1 MDGFEVYKTYLAIKL
16 HFTRDNYNFDQYNGG
31 TRATNDS
38 FNRRNDR
45 FFFHRIAK
53 KYKTDIVD
61 FIVSGFVID
70 SNTWVGDL
78 STSTAEQ
85 KYLQYV
91 KRRDGFSYYFKLDM
105 MHLLKKADGNFNK
118 IFKCYTKIIEPVSL
132 DEAYLDVTSSHYCEG
147 NANEMAHQIRNK
159 IFNDLKITASAGIA
173 SNKFLAK
180 LASEWRKPNGQFSI
194 TDEMTKE
201 FIRKLPIRKIIGVGE
216 KTEKEC
222 SGLNSGQIIL
232 LENLRFYKEETNADE
247 SFAKKLSNLAEIYVN
262 DAYGT
267 THREHAS
274 TATMAKFFVLKC
286 PGILLENEITSLKKL
301 MDNPSGPV
309 TAIIGGAKVSS
320 KISVIAN
327 MLDVVDNLI
336 IGGGMAYTF
345 IKNNGGAIGD
355 SIFEKDKLNDC
366 SEIISLAEQKN
377 VNVFLPEDVVASNEF
392 SNEGLKK
399 AVNIY
404 NIPKGWQGLDIG
416 PLTISKFEKIVT
428 ESKTIL
434 WNGPMG
440 VFEMPAFEQGTL
452 AIAKSVA
459 KATSN
464 GAFSLIGGGDSVAAI
479 KKFNL
484 QNEVS
489 FISTGGGAMLESLEG
504 KILPGI
510 KALN

>member
-1 MDGFEVYKTYLAIKL
+1 MKSINQIDFSE
-16 HFTRDNYNFDQYNGG
+16 
-31 TRATNDS
+31 
-38 FNRRNDR
+38 
-45 FFFHRIAK
+45 K
-53 KYKTDIVD
+53 KAFVRVD
-61 FIVSGFVID
+61 FNVPFDDAGKISDNSRIVAALPTIKYILSSGGSCILA
-70 SNTWVGDL
+70 SHLGRPKGKTKDL
-78 STSTAEQ
+78 SLSKLVPELEKLLST
-85 KYLQYV
+85 KVL
-91 KRRDGFSYYFKLDM
+91 FSD
-105 MHLLKKADGNFNK
+105 DC
-118 IFKCYTKIIEPVSL
+118 I
-132 DEAYLDVTSSHYCEG
+132 
-147 NANEMAHQIRNK
+147 
-159 IFNDLKITASAGIA
+159 
-173 SNKFLAK
+173 
-180 LASEWRKPNGQFSI
+180 
-194 TDEMTKE
+194 
-201 FIRKLPIRKIIGVGE
+201 GE
-216 KTEKEC
+216 KTERQCYDLKPGEV
-222 SGLNSGQIIL
+222 IL
-232 LENLRFYKEETNADE
+232 LENLRFYEEETNADE

-274 TATMAKFFVLKC
+274 TATMAKFFDLKS
-286 PGILLENEITSLKKL
+286 PGILLENEIASLKKL

-345 IKNNGGAIGD
+345 IKNNGGVIGD

-377 VNVFLPEDVVASNEF
+377 VNVFLPDDVVASNEF

-440 VFEMPAFEQGTL
+440 VFELPAFEQGTL

-459 KATSN
+459 KATSS

-484 QNEVS
+484 QDEVS

>member
-1 MDGFEVYKTYLAIKL
+1 MKSINEISFNGKKVFIRVDFNVPFNDYGEITDSSRIAASLPTIEYVLS
-16 HFTRDNYNFDQYNGG
+16 NGG
-31 TRATNDS
+31 ACILASHLGRPVGKDS
-38 FNRRNDR
+38 E
-45 FFFHRIAK
+45 
-53 KYKTDIVD
+53 
-61 FIVSGFVID
+61 
-70 SNTWVGDL
+70 L
-78 STSTAEQ
+78 S
-85 KYLQYV
+85 
-91 KRRDGFSYYFKLDM
+91 
-105 MHLLKKADGNFNK
+105 LKK
-118 IFKCYTKIIEPVSL
+118 IIPEL
-132 DEAYLDVTSSHYCEG
+132 KKLLGKDV
-147 NANEMAHQIRNK
+147 M
-159 IFNDLKITASAGIA
+159 
-173 SNKFLAK
+173 FL
-180 LASEWRKPNGQFSI
+180 ENSI
-194 TDEMTKE
+194 GAQTKE
-201 FIRKLPIRKIIGVGE
+201 ACSNLQNGE
-216 KTEKEC
+216 VV
-222 SGLNSGQIIL
+222 L
-232 LENLRFYKEETNADE
+232 LENLRFYEEETKADID
-247 SFAKKLSNLAEIYVN
+247 FAKELSSLADIYIN

-274 TATMAKFFVLKC
+274 TATIAQFFSEKA
-286 PGILLENEITSLKKL
+286 PGMLLEKEIESLKKL
-301 MDNPSGPV
+301 MEKPKKPV

-345 IKNNGGAIGD
+345 IKNNGGNIGE
-355 SIFEKDKLNDC
+355 SIFEKDKLDDC

-399 AVNIY
+399 VISVY
-404 NIPKGWQGLDIG
+404 NIPNGWQGLDIG
-416 PLTISKFEKIVT
+416 PLTKSNFENIIRG
-428 ESKTIL
+428 SKTIL

-440 VFEMPAFEQGTL
+440 VFEMPSFEQGTL

-464 GAFSLIGGGDSVAAI
+464 GAFSLIGGGDSDAAI

-484 QNEVS
+484 QDEVS

>member
-1 MDGFEVYKTYLAIKL
+1 MKSINEISFNGKKVFIRVDFNVPFNDYGEITDSSRIAASLPTIEYVLS
-16 HFTRDNYNFDQYNGG
+16 NGG
-31 TRATNDS
+31 ACILASHLGRPVGKDS
-38 FNRRNDR
+38 E
-45 FFFHRIAK
+45 
-53 KYKTDIVD
+53 
-61 FIVSGFVID
+61 
-70 SNTWVGDL
+70 L
-78 STSTAEQ
+78 S
-85 KYLQYV
+85 
-91 KRRDGFSYYFKLDM
+91 
-105 MHLLKKADGNFNK
+105 LKK
-118 IFKCYTKIIEPVSL
+118 IIPEL
-132 DEAYLDVTSSHYCEG
+132 KKLLGKDV
-147 NANEMAHQIRNK
+147 M
-159 IFNDLKITASAGIA
+159 
-173 SNKFLAK
+173 FL
-180 LASEWRKPNGQFSI
+180 ENSI
-194 TDEMTKE
+194 GAQTKE
-201 FIRKLPIRKIIGVGE
+201 ACSNLQNGE
-216 KTEKEC
+216 VV
-222 SGLNSGQIIL
+222 L
-232 LENLRFYKEETNADE
+232 LENLRFYEEETKADID
-247 SFAKKLSNLAEIYVN
+247 FAKELSSLADIYIN

-274 TATMAKFFVLKC
+274 TATIAQFFSEKA
-286 PGILLENEITSLKKL
+286 PGMLLEKEIESLKKL
-301 MDNPSGPV
+301 MEKPKKPV

-345 IKNNGGAIGD
+345 IKNNGGNIGE
-355 SIFEKDKLNDC
+355 SIFEKDKLDDC

-440 VFEMPAFEQGTL
+440 VFEMSSFEQGTL

-484 QNEVS
+484 QDEVS

>member
-1 MDGFEVYKTYLAIKL
+1 MNSINQIDFSE
-16 HFTRDNYNFDQYNGG
+16 
-31 TRATNDS
+31 
-38 FNRRNDR
+38 
-45 FFFHRIAK
+45 K
-53 KYKTDIVD
+53 KAFVRVD
-61 FIVSGFVID
+61 FNVPFDDAGRISDNSRIVAALPTIKYILSSGGSCILA
-70 SNTWVGDL
+70 SHLGRPKGKTKDL
-78 STSTAEQ
+78 SLSKLVPELEKLLST
-85 KYLQYV
+85 KVL
-91 KRRDGFSYYFKLDM
+91 FSD
-105 MHLLKKADGNFNK
+105 DC
-118 IFKCYTKIIEPVSL
+118 I
-132 DEAYLDVTSSHYCEG
+132 
-147 NANEMAHQIRNK
+147 
-159 IFNDLKITASAGIA
+159 
-173 SNKFLAK
+173 
-180 LASEWRKPNGQFSI
+180 
-194 TDEMTKE
+194 
-201 FIRKLPIRKIIGVGE
+201 GE
-216 KTEKEC
+216 KTESQC
-222 SGLNSGQIIL
+222 SLLKPGEVIL

-274 TATMAKFFVLKC
+274 TSTMAKFFDLKS
-286 PGILLENEITSLKKL
+286 PGILLENEIASLKKL

-336 IGGGMAYTF
+336 VGGGMAYTF

-392 SNEGLKK
+392 SKEGLKK

-440 VFEMPAFEQGTL
+440 VFEMPSFEQGTL

-484 QNEVS
+484 QDEVS

-510 KALN
+510 KVLN

>member
-1 MDGFEVYKTYLAIKL
+1 MKSINQIDFSE
-16 HFTRDNYNFDQYNGG
+16 
-31 TRATNDS
+31 
-38 FNRRNDR
+38 
-45 FFFHRIAK
+45 K
-53 KYKTDIVD
+53 KAFVRVD
-61 FIVSGFVID
+61 FNVPFDDAGRISDNSRIVAALPTIKHILSSGGSCILA
-70 SNTWVGDL
+70 SHLGRPKGKTKDL
-78 STSTAEQ
+78 SLSKLVPELEKLLST
-85 KYLQYV
+85 KVL
-91 KRRDGFSYYFKLDM
+91 FSD
-105 MHLLKKADGNFNK
+105 DC
-118 IFKCYTKIIEPVSL
+118 I
-132 DEAYLDVTSSHYCEG
+132 
-147 NANEMAHQIRNK
+147 
-159 IFNDLKITASAGIA
+159 
-173 SNKFLAK
+173 
-180 LASEWRKPNGQFSI
+180 
-194 TDEMTKE
+194 
-201 FIRKLPIRKIIGVGE
+201 GE
-216 KTEKEC
+216 KTESQC
-222 SGLNSGQIIL
+222 SDLKPGEVIL
-232 LENLRFYKEETNADE
+232 LENLRFYIEETNADE

-274 TATMAKFFVLKC
+274 TATMAKFFDLKS
-286 PGILLENEITSLKKL
+286 PGILLENEIASLKKL

-484 QNEVS
+484 QDEVS

>member
-1 MDGFEVYKTYLAIKL
+1 MKSINQIDFSE
-16 HFTRDNYNFDQYNGG
+16 
-31 TRATNDS
+31 
-38 FNRRNDR
+38 
-45 FFFHRIAK
+45 K
-53 KYKTDIVD
+53 KAFVRVD
-61 FIVSGFVID
+61 FNVPFDDAGRISDNSRIVAALPTIKHILSSGGSCILA
-70 SNTWVGDL
+70 SHLGRPKCKTKDL
-78 STSTAEQ
+78 SLSKLVPELEKLLST
-85 KYLQYV
+85 KVL
-91 KRRDGFSYYFKLDM
+91 FSD
-105 MHLLKKADGNFNK
+105 DC
-118 IFKCYTKIIEPVSL
+118 I
-132 DEAYLDVTSSHYCEG
+132 
-147 NANEMAHQIRNK
+147 
-159 IFNDLKITASAGIA
+159 
-173 SNKFLAK
+173 
-180 LASEWRKPNGQFSI
+180 
-194 TDEMTKE
+194 
-201 FIRKLPIRKIIGVGE
+201 GE
-216 KTEKEC
+216 KTESQC
-222 SGLNSGQIIL
+222 SRLKPGEVIL

-274 TATMAKFFVLKC
+274 TATMAKFFDLKS
-286 PGILLENEITSLKKL
+286 PGILLENEIASLKKL
-301 MDNPSGPV
+301 MDNPTGPV

-440 VFEMPAFEQGTL
+440 VFEMPSFEQGTL

-459 KATSN
+459 KATSS

-484 QNEVS
+484 QDEVS

>member
-1 MDGFEVYKTYLAIKL
+1 MKSINQIDFSE
-16 HFTRDNYNFDQYNGG
+16 
-31 TRATNDS
+31 
-38 FNRRNDR
+38 
-45 FFFHRIAK
+45 K
-53 KYKTDIVD
+53 KAFVRVD
-61 FIVSGFVID
+61 FNVPFDDAGRISDNSRIVAALPTIKYILSSGGSCILA
-70 SNTWVGDL
+70 SHLGRPKGKTKDL
-78 STSTAEQ
+78 SLSKLVPELEKLLST
-85 KYLQYV
+85 KVL
-91 KRRDGFSYYFKLDM
+91 FSD
-105 MHLLKKADGNFNK
+105 DC
-118 IFKCYTKIIEPVSL
+118 I
-132 DEAYLDVTSSHYCEG
+132 
-147 NANEMAHQIRNK
+147 
-159 IFNDLKITASAGIA
+159 
-173 SNKFLAK
+173 
-180 LASEWRKPNGQFSI
+180 
-194 TDEMTKE
+194 
-201 FIRKLPIRKIIGVGE
+201 GE
-216 KTEKEC
+216 KTESQC
-222 SGLNSGQIIL
+222 SRLKPGEVIL

-274 TATMAKFFVLKC
+274 TATMAKFFDLKS
-286 PGILLENEITSLKKL
+286 PGILLENEIASLKKL

-459 KATSN
+459 KATSS
-464 GAFSLIGGGDSVAAI
+464 GSFSLIGGGDSVAAI

-484 QNEVS
+484 QDEVS

-510 KALN
+510 KVLN

>member
-1 MDGFEVYKTYLAIKL
+1 MKSINQIDFSE
-16 HFTRDNYNFDQYNGG
+16 
-31 TRATNDS
+31 
-38 FNRRNDR
+38 
-45 FFFHRIAK
+45 K
-53 KYKTDIVD
+53 KAFVRVD
-61 FIVSGFVID
+61 FNVPFDDAGRISDNSRIVAALPTIKYILSSGGSCILA
-70 SNTWVGDL
+70 SHLGRPKGKTKDL
-78 STSTAEQ
+78 SLSKLVPELEKLLST
-85 KYLQYV
+85 KVL
-91 KRRDGFSYYFKLDM
+91 FSD
-105 MHLLKKADGNFNK
+105 DC
-118 IFKCYTKIIEPVSL
+118 I
-132 DEAYLDVTSSHYCEG
+132 
-147 NANEMAHQIRNK
+147 
-159 IFNDLKITASAGIA
+159 
-173 SNKFLAK
+173 
-180 LASEWRKPNGQFSI
+180 
-194 TDEMTKE
+194 
-201 FIRKLPIRKIIGVGE
+201 GE
-216 KTEKEC
+216 KTESQC
-222 SGLNSGQIIL
+222 SRLKPGEVIL

-274 TATMAKFFVLKC
+274 TATMAKFFDLKS
-286 PGILLENEITSLKKL
+286 PGILLENEIASLKKL

-440 VFEMPAFEQGTL
+440 VFEIPAFEQGTL
-452 AIAKSVA
+452 AVAKSVA
-459 KATSN
+459 KATSS

-479 KKFNL
+479 KKFDL
-484 QNEVS
+484 QDEVS

>member
-1 MDGFEVYKTYLAIKL
+1 MKSINQIDFSE
-16 HFTRDNYNFDQYNGG
+16 
-31 TRATNDS
+31 
-38 FNRRNDR
+38 
-45 FFFHRIAK
+45 K
-53 KYKTDIVD
+53 KAFVRVD
-61 FIVSGFVID
+61 FNVPFDDAGRISDNSRIVAALPTIKHILSSGGSCILA
-70 SNTWVGDL
+70 SHLGRPKGKTKDL
-78 STSTAEQ
+78 SLSKLVPELEKLLST
-85 KYLQYV
+85 KVL
-91 KRRDGFSYYFKLDM
+91 FSD
-105 MHLLKKADGNFNK
+105 DC
-118 IFKCYTKIIEPVSL
+118 I
-132 DEAYLDVTSSHYCEG
+132 
-147 NANEMAHQIRNK
+147 
-159 IFNDLKITASAGIA
+159 
-173 SNKFLAK
+173 
-180 LASEWRKPNGQFSI
+180 
-194 TDEMTKE
+194 
-201 FIRKLPIRKIIGVGE
+201 GE
-216 KTEKEC
+216 KTESQC
-222 SGLNSGQIIL
+222 SRLKPGEVIL

-274 TATMAKFFVLKC
+274 TATMAKFFDLKS
-286 PGILLENEITSLKKL
+286 PGILLENEIASLKKL
-301 MDNPSGPV
+301 MDNPTGPV

-440 VFEMPAFEQGTL
+440 VFEMPSFEQGTL

-459 KATSN
+459 KATIN

-484 QNEVS
+484 QDEVS

-504 KILPGI
+504 NILPGI
-510 KALN
+510 KVLN

>member
-1 MDGFEVYKTYLAIKL
+1 MKSISEISFNGKKVFIRVDFNVPFNDYGEITDSSRIVAALPTIEYVLS
-16 HFTRDNYNFDQYNGG
+16 NGG
-31 TRATNDS
+31 ACILASHLGRPVGKDS
-38 FNRRNDR
+38 E
-45 FFFHRIAK
+45 
-53 KYKTDIVD
+53 
-61 FIVSGFVID
+61 
-70 SNTWVGDL
+70 L
-78 STSTAEQ
+78 S
-85 KYLQYV
+85 
-91 KRRDGFSYYFKLDM
+91 
-105 MHLLKKADGNFNK
+105 LKKIIQELKK
-118 IFKCYTKIIEPVSL
+118 ILHK
-132 DEAYLDVTSSHYCEG
+132 DV
-147 NANEMAHQIRNK
+147 
-159 IFNDLKITASAGIA
+159 IFLENTIGD
-173 SNKFLAK
+173 
-180 LASEWRKPNGQFSI
+180 Q
-194 TDEMTKE
+194 TKE
-201 FIRKLPIRKIIGVGE
+201 ACSNLQNGE
-216 KTEKEC
+216 VA
-222 SGLNSGQIIL
+222 L
-232 LENLRFYKEETNADE
+232 LENLRFYEEETKADID
-247 SFAKKLSNLAEIYVN
+247 FAKELSSLADIYIN

-274 TATMAKFFVLKC
+274 TATIAQFFSEKA
-286 PGILLENEITSLKKL
+286 PGMLLEKEIESLKKL
-301 MDNPSGPV
+301 MEKPKRPV

-345 IKNNGGAIGD
+345 IKNNGGTIGE

-399 AVNIY
+399 VINIY
-404 NIPKGWQGLDIG
+404 NIPNGWQGLDIG
-416 PLTISKFEKIVT
+416 PLTISNFEKIVT

-440 VFEMPAFEQGTL
+440 VFEMPAFEKGTL

-459 KATSN
+459 KATSS

-484 QNEVS
+484 QDEVS

>member
-1 MDGFEVYKTYLAIKL
+1 MKSINEISFNGKKVFIRVDFNVPFNDYGEITDSSRIAASLPTIEYVLS
-16 HFTRDNYNFDQYNGG
+16 NGG
-31 TRATNDS
+31 ACILASHLGRPVGKDS
-38 FNRRNDR
+38 E
-45 FFFHRIAK
+45 
-53 KYKTDIVD
+53 
-61 FIVSGFVID
+61 
-70 SNTWVGDL
+70 L
-78 STSTAEQ
+78 S
-85 KYLQYV
+85 
-91 KRRDGFSYYFKLDM
+91 
-105 MHLLKKADGNFNK
+105 LKKIIPELKKLLGKDV
-118 IFKCYTKIIEPVSL
+118 IFLE
-132 DEAYLDVTSSHYCEG
+132 
-147 NANEMAHQIRNK
+147 N
-159 IFNDLKITASAGIA
+159 
-173 SNKFLAK
+173 
-180 LASEWRKPNGQFSI
+180 SI
-194 TDEMTKE
+194 GAQTKE
-201 FIRKLPIRKIIGVGE
+201 ACSNLQNGE
-216 KTEKEC
+216 VV
-222 SGLNSGQIIL
+222 L
-232 LENLRFYKEETNADE
+232 LENLRFYEEETKADID
-247 SFAKKLSNLAEIYVN
+247 FAKELSSLADIYIN

-274 TATMAKFFVLKC
+274 TATIAKFFSEKA
-286 PGILLENEITSLKKL
+286 PGMLLEKEIESLKKL
-301 MDNPSGPV
+301 MEKPKKPV

-345 IKNNGGAIGD
+345 IKNNGGNIGE
-355 SIFEKDKLNDC
+355 SIFEKDKLDDC

-399 AVNIY
+399 VINVY
-404 NIPKGWQGLDIG
+404 NIPNGWQGLDIG
-416 PLTISKFEKIVT
+416 PLTKSNFENIVI

-440 VFEMPAFEQGTL
+440 VFEMPAFEKGTL
-452 AIAKSVA
+452 SIAKSVA
-459 KATSN
+459 KATKS

-484 QNEVS
+484 QDEVS

>member
-1 MDGFEVYKTYLAIKL
+1 MKSINQIDFSE
-16 HFTRDNYNFDQYNGG
+16 
-31 TRATNDS
+31 
-38 FNRRNDR
+38 
-45 FFFHRIAK
+45 K
-53 KYKTDIVD
+53 KAFVRVD
-61 FIVSGFVID
+61 FNVPFDDAGRISDNSRIVAALPTIKYILSSGGSCILA
-70 SNTWVGDL
+70 SHLGRPKGKTKDL
-78 STSTAEQ
+78 SLSKLVPELEKLLST
-85 KYLQYV
+85 KVL
-91 KRRDGFSYYFKLDM
+91 FSD
-105 MHLLKKADGNFNK
+105 D
-118 IFKCYTKIIEPVSL
+118 C
-132 DEAYLDVTSSHYCEG
+132 
-147 NANEMAHQIRNK
+147 
-159 IFNDLKITASAGIA
+159 
-173 SNKFLAK
+173 
-180 LASEWRKPNGQFSI
+180 
-194 TDEMTKE
+194 
-201 FIRKLPIRKIIGVGE
+201 VGE
-216 KTEKEC
+216 KTESQC
-222 SGLNSGQIIL
+222 SRLKPGEVIL

-274 TATMAKFFVLKC
+274 TSTMAKFFDLKS
-286 PGILLENEITSLKKL
+286 PGILLENEIASLKKL

-366 SEIISLAEQKN
+366 SKIISLAEQKN

-440 VFEMPAFEQGTL
+440 VFEMPSFEQGTL

-484 QNEVS
+484 QDEVS

-510 KALN
+510 KVLN

>member
-1 MDGFEVYKTYLAIKL
+1 MKSINQIDFSE
-16 HFTRDNYNFDQYNGG
+16 
-31 TRATNDS
+31 
-38 FNRRNDR
+38 
-45 FFFHRIAK
+45 K
-53 KYKTDIVD
+53 KAFVRVD
-61 FIVSGFVID
+61 FNVPFDDAGRISDNSRIVAALPTIKYILSSGGSCILA
-70 SNTWVGDL
+70 SHLGRPKGKTKDL
-78 STSTAEQ
+78 SLSKLVPELEKLLST
-85 KYLQYV
+85 KVL
-91 KRRDGFSYYFKLDM
+91 FSD
-105 MHLLKKADGNFNK
+105 DC
-118 IFKCYTKIIEPVSL
+118 I
-132 DEAYLDVTSSHYCEG
+132 
-147 NANEMAHQIRNK
+147 
-159 IFNDLKITASAGIA
+159 
-173 SNKFLAK
+173 
-180 LASEWRKPNGQFSI
+180 
-194 TDEMTKE
+194 
-201 FIRKLPIRKIIGVGE
+201 GE
-216 KTEKEC
+216 KTESQC
-222 SGLNSGQIIL
+222 SDLKPGEVIL

-274 TATMAKFFVLKC
+274 TATMAKFFDLKS
-286 PGILLENEITSLKKL
+286 PGILLENEIASLKKL

-440 VFEMPAFEQGTL
+440 VFELPAFEQGTL

-484 QNEVS
+484 QDEVS

>member
-1 MDGFEVYKTYLAIKL
+1 MKSINEI
-16 HFTRDNYNFDQYNGG
+16 
-31 TRATNDS
+31 S
-38 FNRRNDR
+38 FNG
-45 FFFHRIAK
+45 K
-53 KYKTDIVD
+53 KVFIRVD
-61 FIVSGFVID
+61 FNVPFDDYGEITDSSRIVAALPTIEYVLSNEGACILASHLGRPVGKD
-70 SNTWVGDL
+70 SEL
-78 STSTAEQ
+78 S
-85 KYLQYV
+85 
-91 KRRDGFSYYFKLDM
+91 
-105 MHLLKKADGNFNK
+105 LKKIIPELKK
-118 IFKCYTKIIEPVSL
+118 ILRKDII
-132 DEAYLDVTSSHYCEG
+132 
-147 NANEMAHQIRNK
+147 
-159 IFNDLKITASAGIA
+159 
-173 SNKFLAK
+173 FLENPIGVK
-180 LASEWRKPNGQFSI
+180 
-194 TDEMTKE
+194 TKE
-201 FIRKLPIRKIIGVGE
+201 ACSNLQNGE
-216 KTEKEC
+216 VV
-222 SGLNSGQIIL
+222 L
-232 LENLRFYKEETNADE
+232 LENLRFYEEETKADIN
-247 SFAKKLSNLAEIYVN
+247 FAKELSSLADIYIN

-274 TATMAKFFVLKC
+274 TATIAQFFSEKA
-286 PGILLENEITSLKKL
+286 PGMLLEKEIVSLKKL
-301 MDNPSGPV
+301 MEKPKKPV

-345 IKNNGGAIGD
+345 IKNNGGTIGE

-377 VNVFLPEDVVASNEF
+377 VNLFLPEDVVASNKF

-399 AVNIY
+399 IINIY
-404 NIPKGWQGLDIG
+404 NIPNGWQGLDIG
-416 PLTISKFEKIVT
+416 PLTISNFENIVT

-440 VFEMPAFEQGTL
+440 VFEMPAFEKGTL

-459 KATSN
+459 KATSS

-484 QNEVS
+484 QDEVS

>member
-1 MDGFEVYKTYLAIKL
+1 MKSINQIDFSE
-16 HFTRDNYNFDQYNGG
+16 
-31 TRATNDS
+31 
-38 FNRRNDR
+38 
-45 FFFHRIAK
+45 K
-53 KYKTDIVD
+53 KAFVRVD
-61 FIVSGFVID
+61 FNVPFDDAGRISDNSRIVAALPTIKYILSSGGSCILA
-70 SNTWVGDL
+70 SHLGRPKGKTKDL
-78 STSTAEQ
+78 SLSKLVPELEKLLSTTV
-85 KYLQYV
+85 L
-91 KRRDGFSYYFKLDM
+91 FSD
-105 MHLLKKADGNFNK
+105 DC
-118 IFKCYTKIIEPVSL
+118 I
-132 DEAYLDVTSSHYCEG
+132 
-147 NANEMAHQIRNK
+147 
-159 IFNDLKITASAGIA
+159 
-173 SNKFLAK
+173 
-180 LASEWRKPNGQFSI
+180 
-194 TDEMTKE
+194 
-201 FIRKLPIRKIIGVGE
+201 GE
-216 KTEKEC
+216 KTESQC
-222 SGLNSGQIIL
+222 SDLKPGEVIL

-247 SFAKKLSNLAEIYVN
+247 SFAKKLSTLAEIYVN

-274 TATMAKFFVLKC
+274 TATMAKFFDMKS
-286 PGILLENEITSLKKL
+286 PGILLENEIRSLKKL
-301 MDNPSGPV
+301 MDNPTGPV

-377 VNVFLPEDVVASNEF
+377 VNISLPEDVVASNEF

-399 AVNIY
+399 AINIY

-452 AIAKSVA
+452 SIAKSVA
-459 KATSN
+459 KATSS

-484 QNEVS
+484 QDEVS

-510 KALN
+510 KVLN

>member
-1 MDGFEVYKTYLAIKL
+1 MKSINQIDFSE
-16 HFTRDNYNFDQYNGG
+16 
-31 TRATNDS
+31 
-38 FNRRNDR
+38 
-45 FFFHRIAK
+45 K
-53 KYKTDIVD
+53 KVFVRVD
-61 FIVSGFVID
+61 FNVPFDDAGRISDNSRIVAALPTIKYILSSGGSCILA
-70 SNTWVGDL
+70 SHLGRPKGKTKDL
-78 STSTAEQ
+78 SLSKLVPELEKLLST
-85 KYLQYV
+85 KVL
-91 KRRDGFSYYFKLDM
+91 FSD
-105 MHLLKKADGNFNK
+105 DC
-118 IFKCYTKIIEPVSL
+118 I
-132 DEAYLDVTSSHYCEG
+132 
-147 NANEMAHQIRNK
+147 
-159 IFNDLKITASAGIA
+159 
-173 SNKFLAK
+173 
-180 LASEWRKPNGQFSI
+180 
-194 TDEMTKE
+194 
-201 FIRKLPIRKIIGVGE
+201 GE
-216 KTEKEC
+216 KTESQC
-222 SGLNSGQIIL
+222 SRLKPGEVIL

-274 TATMAKFFVLKC
+274 TSTMAKFFDLKS
-286 PGILLENEITSLKKL
+286 PGILLENEIASLKKL

-366 SEIISLAEQKN
+366 SKIISLAEQKN

-440 VFEMPAFEQGTL
+440 VFEMPSFEQGTL

-484 QNEVS
+484 QDEVS

-510 KALN
+510 KVLN